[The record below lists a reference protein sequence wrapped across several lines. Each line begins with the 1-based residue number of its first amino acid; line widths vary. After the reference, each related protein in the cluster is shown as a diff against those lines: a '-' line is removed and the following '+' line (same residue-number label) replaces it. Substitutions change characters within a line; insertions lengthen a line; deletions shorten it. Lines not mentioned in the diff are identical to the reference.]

1 MAILPYDCLETQ
13 PLERKPPGSYRFGLF
28 ALFLPSPTLSS
39 FHAHIRQFGT
49 TTTKTDQTALTYI
62 GDPRDQGE
70 LVQNGDRGLNFCE
83 DTIGT
88 SNMVDKGMTELM
100 VNRITHYIT

>member
-39 FHAHIRQFGT
+39 FHALTRQFGPT
-49 TTTKTDQTALTYI
+49 RAQEVCESVYGRNNEVDQEMTGMMESSNDKELT
-62 GDPRDQGE
+62 
-70 LVQNGDRGLNFCE
+70 
-83 DTIGT
+83 
-88 SNMVDKGMTELM
+88 
-100 VNRITHYIT
+100 